1 MTLGNPADDPA
12 LLDRLSHLVS
22 TLEEE
27 RRRLAGR
34 LTEIEEEL
42 SRLEGLAELR
52 NQIAHG
58 FVSPVT
64 DTLFISP
71 NAMQFMFDLARR
83 LVQEAQVE
91 KQPA

>member
-1 MTLGNPADDPA
+1 VALTNPADDPA

-42 SRLEGLAELR
+42 SRLASVVASREDLR
-52 NQIAHG
+52 DPA
-58 FVSPVT
+58 SP
-64 DTLFISP
+64 
-71 NAMQFMFDLARR
+71 RR
-83 LVQEAQVE
+83 
-91 KQPA
+91 